1 MFLFR
6 YINEITLPIIMGLI
20 SVYVVFVFRRNKM
33 NLNGL
38 IRSFLAGG
46 IFYGGVSSIYLG
58 STGNTF

>member
-1 MFLFR
+1 
-6 YINEITLPIIMGLI
+6 MGLI